1 MKNLKYLII
10 ITIILTVLIS
20 FIFGGLII
28 ARKIKKNKDSDIDS
42 AISDLD
48 KALNGLNDDDFDD
61 FTLDDLGYTMQDTN
75 TSDSNVNDVNE
86 SLNDIDSA
94 LNSLNADS
102 DFADFTYTDLT
113 N

>member
-10 ITIILTVLIS
+10 ITIILTVLTS
-20 FIFGGLII
+20 LIFGGLII
-28 ARKIKKNKDSDIDS
+28 ARKIKNNKDSDIDT

-48 KALNGLNDDDFDD
+48 DALNDLNNDDFED
-61 FTLDDLGYTMQDTN
+61 FTLNDLGYTEEDTN
-75 TSDSNVNDVNE
+75 TSNSNVNDLNE

-94 LNSLNADS
+94 LNSLNVES